1 MIMMSGRML
10 MGAGVLGTI
19 EPLLIRR
26 VPNHKIRSTTLVA
39 SNARDKIESYESPMY
54 IRIYLKFTLE
64 PRKQLNCIHIYKR
77 MYSFEY

>member
-1 MIMMSGRML
+1 M
-10 MGAGVLGTI
+10 LGTI

-54 IRIYLKFTLE
+54 IRIYLKFTRAQKAVKLYTY
-64 PRKQLNCIHIYKR
+64 I
-77 MYSFEY
+77 